1 MSVRPFVRPSIRL
14 SAQNNSA
21 STGRIFMKFYIWVF
35 LEKLSRKFKFH
46 SNLTTMKVTLHQD
59 QYSYLIISSFSSSRM
74 KNVSHRLVEKI
85 KTRVLCSI
93 TFFFPENSAVSEI
106 MGNNI
111 LEQGRSQMIIRCMR
125 IECWI
130 TKATNTH
137 FEYVML
143 IAFPLQQ

>member
-1 MSVRPFVRPSIRL
+1 
-14 SAQNNSA
+14 
-21 STGRIFMKFYIWVF
+21 
-35 LEKLSRKFKFH
+35 
-46 SNLTTMKVTLHQD
+46 
-59 QYSYLIISSFSSSRM
+59 M

-125 IECWI
+125 IACWI